1 MFYYVDG
8 DWLAMKK
15 ITAMTIVFF
24 LGGTIALSQDLVT
37 VAKKEKQRRAQLV
50 KKNTVVVTNV
60 DLDTINREPIIS
72 ITLPEE
78 QAQNIQKTPPSK
90 PAVPIKRQPA
100 QQIENIDQID
110 LKVDQLDQL
119 EARGFRS
126 DYAIQVRNSNAFVR
140 NPELALD
147 KPDGRFAELSI
158 YGVVDIEINAVNG
171 PGDDIVIYAKQAGAK
186 ELMAGGEEEGG
197 LSELAAFFQYWEGL
211 WYGVLGREKQGD
223 WVAIGKGTGTKGQE
237 RFDLGSLSS
246 VNRIRIMFKPHSNG
260 DRPVQFVR
268 SLPNESFFGIDAVES
283 LHK

>member
-1 MFYYVDG
+1 
-8 DWLAMKK
+8 MKK

-78 QAQNIQKTPPSK
+78 QAQSIQKTPPSK

>member
-1 MFYYVDG
+1 
-8 DWLAMKK
+8 MKK
-15 ITAMTIVFF
+15 IFSMMIVFF
-24 LGGTIALSQDLVT
+24 LGCNLALSQDLVN
-37 VAKKEKQRRAQLV
+37 AAQKEKQRRAQLE

-72 ITLPEE
+72 ITLPAD
-78 QAQNIQKTPPSK
+78 QTRSIQGTPPSK
-90 PAVPIKRQPA
+90 PAGPIKGQPA

-110 LKVDQLDQL
+110 LKVDQL

-140 NPELALD
+140 YPELALD
-147 KPDGRFAELSI
+147 KPDGRFAEMSI
-158 YGVVDIEINAVNG
+158 YSVVDLEISAVNG
-171 PGDDIVIYAKQAGAK
+171 PGDDIVIYAKQVGAK

-223 WVAIGKGTGTKGQE
+223 WVAIGKGTGTNRQE
-237 RFDLGSLSS
+237 KFDLGSLSS
-246 VNRIRIMFKPHSNG
+246 VNRIRIMFRPHSNG

-268 SLPNESFFGIDAVES
+268 GLPNESFFGIDAVES
-283 LHK
+283 LHR

>member
-1 MFYYVDG
+1 MFYYVNG

-15 ITAMTIVFF
+15 ITAMMIVFF
-24 LGGTIALSQDLVT
+24 LGSIFALSQNLVT
-37 VAKKEKQRRAQLV
+37 VAQKEKQRRARLI

-60 DLDTINREPIIS
+60 DLDTINREPILS
-72 ITLPEE
+72 ITPPED
-78 QAQNIQKTPPSK
+78 QAQSIQGTTPSK
-90 PAVPIKRQPA
+90 PASPIKRPSA

-110 LKVDQLDQL
+110 LEVDQLDQL

-126 DYAIQVRNSNAFVR
+126 DYAIQVRNSNEFVR

-158 YGVVDIEINAVNG
+158 FGVVDLEISAING
-171 PGDDIVIYAKQAGAK
+171 PGDDIVIYARQAGAR
-186 ELMAGGEEEGG
+186 EMLSGGEEEGG

-223 WVAIGKGTGTKGQE
+223 WVAIGNGTGTNSLE

-246 VNRIRIMFKPHSNG
+246 VNRIRIMFRPHSNA
-260 DRPVQFVR
+260 DRPVKFVR

-283 LHK
+283 LHR